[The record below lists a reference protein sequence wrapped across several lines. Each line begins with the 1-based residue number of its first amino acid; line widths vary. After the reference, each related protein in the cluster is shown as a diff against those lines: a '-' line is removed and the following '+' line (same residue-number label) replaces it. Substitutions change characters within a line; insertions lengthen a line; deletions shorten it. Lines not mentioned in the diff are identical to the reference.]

1 CLRALVPE
9 MRENVG
15 DKLQLIEAQEKDPAK
30 QYGPE
35 QLQALRALQKLYA
48 IQACKVAAEILKP
61 EWDGGTCDSIS
72 EARRR
77 ARRSEGIAP
86 PRADEETQWY
96 AEEFVAL
103 QYVAFIRYVLLQMR
117 NFLEFATTGFIL
129 LVVALLV
136 YPFEG
141 HRILHTTNLFLFVLL
156 TAGIIIVFAQMDRDP
171 LLSRLS
177 NTNPNQLDW
186 NFAARVASYG
196 ILPLLTLLGSQFPA
210 IGNFLFSWVQPT
222 LQAMK

>member
-1 CLRALVPE
+1 YRLIDERSPLLPEDCKEAMCGDLVTRPPGLQPEINDVFGTRTTWMSVPVIFLFLLFFCPFPRLRTFEGRAYDWLVALILTAIYMMLLGNWLRFMLLWKDLRMLLQSLERHPMRQAFTRLPPSFSWTSIWSGSVRPTYLTLTRSRDCLRALVPE

-77 ARRSEGIAP
+77 ARR
-86 PRADEETQWY
+86 
-96 AEEFVAL
+96 
-103 QYVAFIRYVLLQMR
+103 
-117 NFLEFATTGFIL
+117 
-129 LVVALLV
+129 
-136 YPFEG
+136 
-141 HRILHTTNLFLFVLL
+141 
-156 TAGIIIVFAQMDRDP
+156 
-171 LLSRLS
+171 
-177 NTNPNQLDW
+177 
-186 NFAARVASYG
+186 
-196 ILPLLTLLGSQFPA
+196 
-210 IGNFLFSWVQPT
+210 
-222 LQAMK
+222 